1 MNNPVPITSTYA
13 AARLRLARSVDDRR
27 GLLHN
32 ARWKTEVVAEGGRCL
47 VADLARYRGCQ
58 GWLAYLCEGAMLEAH
73 RHGEGEPYGERMVVL
88 QGELRD
94 VDRLNHEVYL
104 HTGDSIIHLPN
115 SFHQPTVVSSFAVFL
130 VHRPHGLLPM
140 FDWIK

>member
-13 AARLRLARSVDDRR
+13 AARLRLVRSVDDRN
-27 GLLHN
+27 GLLEHV
-32 ARWKTEVVAEGGRCL
+32 RWKREAVAEGGRCL
-47 VADLARYRGCQ
+47 VADLSRYRGCH

-94 VDRLNHEVYL
+94 VDCLDHEIHL
-104 HTGDSIIHLPN
+104 HPGDSIIHLPG
-115 SFHQPTVVSSFAVFL
+115 SFHQPMVISDFAVFL
-130 VHRPHGLLPM
+130 VHRPNGLKPM
-140 FDWIK
+140 FGGGK